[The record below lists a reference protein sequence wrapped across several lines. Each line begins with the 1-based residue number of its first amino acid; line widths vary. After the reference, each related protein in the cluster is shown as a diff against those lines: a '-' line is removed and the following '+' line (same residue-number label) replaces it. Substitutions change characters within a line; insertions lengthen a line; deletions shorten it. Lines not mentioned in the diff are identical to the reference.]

1 MCRQTNK
8 SQTIIKSKNYNSE
21 NNLFLPNIN
30 FRKREKIVIDQDFF
44 DTPSLKRFS
53 FFFLNLNLSMEG
65 EKRFLKEK
73 KKNWRLTDFEKKT
86 F

>member
-21 NNLFLPNIN
+21 NILFSPNIN
-30 FRKREKIVIDQDFF
+30 LRMREKIVTDQDFF

-53 FFFLNLNLSMEG
+53 SFLELELVNG
-65 EKRFLKEK
+65 R
-73 KKNWRLTDFEKKT
+73 
-86 F
+86 